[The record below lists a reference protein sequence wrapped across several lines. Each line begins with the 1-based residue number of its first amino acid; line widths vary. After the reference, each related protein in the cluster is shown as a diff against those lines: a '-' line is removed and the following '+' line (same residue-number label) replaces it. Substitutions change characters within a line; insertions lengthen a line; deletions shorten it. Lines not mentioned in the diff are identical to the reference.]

1 MKNLVFVSGTPQ
13 EQTQA
18 ALPHAEIQQR
28 KEILGN
34 ALVDFCESLKKMRDS
49 RLYTLLGYDDF
60 GKYCEESHGIRQ
72 RMAYKYIKAYEDN
85 GRKFMEEHS
94 SAGITKLALLGEVM
108 APERE
113 EIAKNNNLEEMS
125 VQELK
130 KALAE
135 INGLREQISFLE
147 DTKKSDKDRLAEA
160 QEQLQRAQEELQA
173 MKSAPIEIQS
183 AQVDE
188 EVIRAEERKKAA
200 DEKAALQKEKEQQWR
215 KFEDEKAEMQEKHAE
230 ELKAAVEKA
239 EEQATARINMELSI
253 AQQEADTAKKEVER
267 LEKELALKN
276 SKSGAEVN
284 NLFDK
289 LQNIFFAILD
299 GVEQMAKQDAEQAQK
314 LKNATQKALQAM
326 IEQMEELTDE

>member
-1 MKNLVFVSGTPQ
+1 MENLVFVSGTPQ

-18 ALPHAEIQQR
+18 ALLHAEIQQR
-28 KEILGN
+28 KEILGS

-94 SAGITKLALLGEVM
+94 AAGITKLAFLGEIM

-113 EIAKNNNLEEMS
+113 EIAKNNNLEDMS

-135 INGLREQISFLE
+135 INGLREQISFLK
-147 DTKKSDKDRLAEA
+147 DAKKSDKDRLAET
-160 QEQLQRAQEELQA
+160 QEQLQKVREELQA
-173 MKSAPIEIQS
+173 LKSAPIEIPA

-188 EVIRAEERKKAA
+188 EAIRAEERKKAE
-200 DEKAALQKEKEQQWR
+200 DEKAAIRKAMEQEWA
-215 KFEDEKAEMQEKHAE
+215 KNEDEKAELKEKHAK
-230 ELKAAVEKA
+230 ELKEVAEKA
-239 EEQATARINMELSI
+239 EEQATARVNMELSI
-253 AQQEADTAKKEVER
+253 AQQETAAAKKEVER
-267 LEKELALKN
+267 LQKELALKN
-276 SKSGAEVN
+276 SQSGAEVN
-284 NLFDK
+284 DLFDK

-299 GVEQMAKQDAEQAQK
+299 GVDQMAQQDAEQAQK
-314 LKNATQKALQAM
+314 LRNATKKALQAM